1 MGLLPDYFNS
11 EDGRMTMGLLA
22 AGGPTTDPNRTGFG
36 QRMLQAVGSVDEW
49 KQQQRLIAQQKQQQ
63 EYQQMQM
70 AQMKAQSENQARMH
84 GLAEKFATPAI
95 PMSAD
100 GFGPSTPASFDRQG
114 YAAAL
119 EGLDPTAG
127 LQYAASIA
135 KDNTPISVAPG
146 ASLVDKHTFKPL
158 FTAPKEF
165 NTPAEQQGY
174 ELAQSQGYAKSYVEY
189 QKELK
194 KAGATNVSL
203 SNVGPK
209 AFETE
214 LGKMDAEQLGK
225 WREGAMAA
233 QSTLGSVQRLENADA
248 KGAYAGGAANLKM
261 TVGSYING
269 LTGSTP
275 KGQIGS
281 ELYTAEANNLVLS
294 QIKTLGANPSNADLI
309 FIQKTVPQLSTNA
322 DARKALTQFMRE
334 KAQSSIGLYQR
345 ANTHARKN
353 SGLGG
358 FDVVEP
364 TSDIEALLNKY
375 K

>member
-1 MGLLPDYFNS
+1 MAGLL
-11 EDGRMTMGLLA
+11 DGLDSDITRFGLGLLSA
-22 AGGPTTDPNRTGFG
+22 SGSNANFG
-36 QRMLQAVGSVDEW
+36 QNLSSAVGSLDQF

-70 AQMKAQSENQARMH
+70 AQMKAQSENQARVH

-214 LGKMDAEQLGK
+214 LGKMDASQLGK
-225 WREGAMAA
+225 WRDGAMTA
-233 QSTLGSVQRLENADA
+233 QSTLSTVKKLQEAEA
-248 KGAYAGGAANLKM
+248 SGAYSGGAANLKM

-269 LTGSTP
+269 ITGATP

-281 ELYTAEANNLVLS
+281 ELYNAEASKLVLD
-294 QIKTLGANPSNADLI
+294 QINILGTNPSNADRE

-322 DARKALTQFMRE
+322 DARKRMTKFMSD
-334 KAQSSIGLYQR
+334 KAEQSINLYNR
-345 ANTHARKN
+345 ANAHARKN

-364 TSDIEALLNKY
+364 TSDIDALLNKY
-375 K
+375 NR